1 MKNRSSDLA
10 HPPGSIHH
18 LNLCIYCENGI
29 FVICIIHEI
38 NYILR
43 YPSLSVKFYS
53 VGEFF
58 QKQ

>member
-1 MKNRSSDLA
+1 MKNRSSDLL

-29 FVICIIHEI
+29 FVIRIIHEI

-43 YPSLSVKFYS
+43 YPSFLSCIFL
-53 VGEFF
+53 
-58 QKQ
+58 

>member
-29 FVICIIHEI
+29 FVIRIIHEI

-43 YPSLSVKFYS
+43 YSSFPSYIFL
-53 VGEFF
+53 
-58 QKQ
+58 